1 MLTHEGKD
9 KENHHLVYDATHKL
23 DSIFKEGCL
32 FLIRFLYLQTMTEK
46 SNKLSLFD
54 ISMIVVSLVIG
65 MGIFRNPASVAATS
79 GNISIFFLVWM
90 AGGLIALCGALTYAE
105 IGLRLPAMGG
115 YYKVFAECYHPAV
128 GFTVNAL
135 ILISNAASL
144 AVVALIGAD
153 YVSDLLFGKPS
164 GILFNT
170 SISIVAVALFYVVNL
185 FGLKTSSR
193 AQNILIVIKIGL
205 VILLI
210 ASIFKGVIIEPH
222 GYEMD
227 APLFTLSDKS
237 GLSLFLICLI
247 PVCFTYGGYQQTINF
262 GGEVKNTQILPKGI
276 FIGITIVVILY
287 LLINYSYTQVI
298 GYDKMKNASTIGS
311 LLCEAWFG
319 KAGGKV
325 FDALMFVSVLAY
337 VNILLMSNPRV
348 MYAMSE
354 DRVFPKIFSY
364 RSPKSQAL
372 VAGLTIFALITIT
385 ITFFGKGVDNILN
398 FTMFLDSIGMST
410 SAATIFILRK
420 RRQNQHMVTGTWNR
434 FTPLFASFFV
444 FSYGMVAIGV
454 VIKDFNAALTGIGLL
469 AGLLGIYYIF
479 YFKK

>member
-1 MLTHEGKD
+1 MKDAKKLNQFDLT
-9 KENHHLVYDATHKL
+9 
-23 DSIFKEGCL
+23 
-32 FLIRFLYLQTMTEK
+32 
-46 SNKLSLFD
+46 
-54 ISMIVVSLVIG
+54 MIVVSLVIG

-79 GNISIFFLVWM
+79 GNSSIFFLVWF

-115 YYKVFAECYHPAV
+115 YYKVFAECYHPSV
-128 GFTVNAL
+128 GFSVNAI

-153 YVSDLLFGKPS
+153 YVSDLLFGQPS
-164 GILFNT
+164 GLFFNT
-170 SISIVAVALFYVVNL
+170 TISIVAVALFYCVNL
-185 FGLKTSSR
+185 LGLKTSSR
-193 AQNILIVIKIGL
+193 TQNVLIVVKIAL

-210 ASIFKGVIIEPH
+210 ASIFRGVIIEPH
-222 GYEMD
+222 GYETNS
-227 APLFTLSDKS
+227 PVYTLADKN
-237 GLSLFLICLI
+237 GISLFLICLI
-247 PVCFTYGGYQQTINF
+247 PVCFSYGGYQQTINF
-262 GGEVKNTQILPKGI
+262 GAEVKSGRILPKGI
-276 FIGITIVVILY
+276 IMGIAIVILLY

-298 GYDKMKNASTIGS
+298 GYDKMKNASAIGA

-325 FDALMFVSVLAY
+325 FDALMFLSVLAY

-348 MYAMSE
+348 MFAMSE

-364 RSPKSQAL
+364 RSPKRQAL
-372 VAGLTIFALITIT
+372 VAGLTSFALVTIV

-420 RRQNQHMVTGTWNR
+420 RMQNQELVTGNWNK
-434 FTPLFASFFV
+434 FTPLLAGFFV
-444 FSYGMVAIGV
+444 CSYFGVAIGV
-454 VIKDFNAALTGIGLL
+454 VIKDVNAAFIGTGLL
-469 AGLLGIYYIF
+469 ILFLLLYFAFYY
-479 YFKK
+479 KKK